1 MRQAGQFLSGLRLL
15 KAFVLK
21 SLVGLRMNPMAFGPF
36 VA

>member
-21 SLVGLRMNPMAFGPF
+21 SLVGPRVSPWAFGPF

>member
-15 KAFVLK
+15 KAFVFK
-21 SLVGLRMNPMAFGPF
+21 SLVGLRMNPWAFGPL